1 MLSCSLVISNGIP
14 DLLVFIFD
22 KVILKCR
29 EIQALEALLIVEVNI
44 VVVIVFVVVVIV
56 FVVVVVVVVGLL
68 VIIIDTIDF
77 LMSGKT
83 TIPRVI
89 KCLYVIICC

>member
-44 VVVIVFVVVVIV
+44 VVV
-56 FVVVVVVVVGLL
+56 VVVVVVVGLL

>member
-29 EIQALEALLIVEVNI
+29 EIQALEALPIVEVNI
-44 VVVIVFVVVVIV
+44 VVVIVV
-56 FVVVVVVVVGLL
+56 VVVVVVVVGLL

>member
-44 VVVIVFVVVVIV
+44 VVVIV
-56 FVVVVVVVVGLL
+56 VVVVVVVVGLL